1 MPTWTREKII
11 DIVEAFNEI
20 STRFCP
26 DEFDIGGMCN
36 GCCDVDKDCEKCW
49 VEELKK
55 YYKRSSK

>member
-26 DEFDIGGMCN
+26 DEFNI
-36 GCCDVDKDCEKCW
+36 
-49 VEELKK
+49 
-55 YYKRSSK
+55 